1 MRFSFIIS
9 TAAAFSAPAAD
20 YKAEFAAFKTKFSKA
35 YASAEEEA
43 MRFAIFVRNLGA
55 AQAENVANA
64 EFATQGVTKFM
75 DLAEHEFKEIYLT
88 RKSSR
93 ANATAPTVWDGKC
106 TACVRFPEQSALVE
120 APPTEFDWTTKG
132 AVTPVKDQG
141 QCGSCWSFGT
151 TGDIEGTYFLAGND
165 LISLS
170 EEELVQCDTRGED
183 QGCNGG
189 LQESAFE
196 FVIKNGLTTEAHY
209 PYTSGHGKTGH
220 CVDSKEKPVAATISS
235 WTQVPSR
242 RKNSP
247 SDRTRS

>member
-1 MRFSFIIS
+1 MRFAFIIG
-9 TAAAFSAPAAD
+9 TAAAFSAPAATTD

-43 MRFAIFVRNLGA
+43 MRFAVFVRNLGA
-55 AQAENVANA
+55 AHAENEANA

-170 EEELVQCDTRGED
+170 EEELVQCNNKTDH
-183 QGCNGG
+183 GCEGG
-189 LQESAFE
+189 LMDNAFE
-196 FVIKNGLTTEAHY
+196 WVEKHGIATEAAY
-209 PYTSGHGKTGH
+209 PYFGL
-220 CVDSKEKPVAATISS
+220 
-235 WTQVPSR
+235 
-242 RKNSP
+242 NL
-247 SDRTRS
+247 